1 MSDRALHE
9 LAGLAGIAP
18 RWQDWRGE
26 QREVSP
32 DNLRRILAALG
43 LPCDS
48 PARQSESLA
57 QLRGEQARARLPPLV
72 TASSDSGFEGPAAE
86 LTPGRRLRLTLER
99 GETLDLLPEDIG
111 GGRARLRPVTQAGY
125 HRLEL
130 ADREITLAVAPLR
143 GCSVADLAT
152 RPRIWG
158 LAAQL
163 YGLRRPG
170 DGGIGDFTALEQFV
184 RQAAAAGADA
194 VAISPVHA
202 QFSADIHRYGPY
214 APSSRLFYNVMHG
227 DPASVLGAEL
237 TADLA
242 SRCGIAESLAE
253 LEEAP
258 LIDWPR
264 AQRLRLQLFRAAW
277 NLLRQRDAGSPDP
290 LMDEWRRYRR
300 AGGAALE
307 AHARFET
314 LHAAQFGQG
323 RWHWRDWPAELQ
335 DPASSAVAA
344 FAGRYED
351 EVDFHGFLQWLAERG
366 LAGAQRCARESGM
379 SIGLIGD
386 LAVGSDGGGSQ
397 AWMRQ
402 QDLLQGLTIGAPPDA
417 ISALGQGWGLAAFSP
432 LALQAR
438 GYGAFLEMLRAALRH
453 VGGLR
458 IDHVLGL
465 QRLWL
470 IPDGGTAADGAY
482 LRYPLQ
488 DLMRLIAL
496 ESWRHHALIVGE
508 DLGTVPEGLRERMQQ
523 AGLLGMRVLWF
534 ERDHGYFIE
543 PSRWT
548 PAAMA
553 TTSTHDLPTTRGW
566 WLGRDID
573 AREAAGQG
581 TAADAARDRELRE
594 QDRSMLWGAFEHAGV
609 AAPPRPGATDD
620 TTVLAPALRFVS
632 RTPCE
637 LAMIPLE
644 DIAGLAEQ
652 PNLPGTLDEHPNWR
666 RRLPEPGDQLLRRP
680 EAMQRLAILRE
691 ERGPP

>member
-1 MSDRALHE
+1 MNLESLHE
-9 LAGLAGIAP
+9 LAELAGVAP
-18 RWQDWRGE
+18 HWQDWRGE
-26 QREVSP
+26 RRVVSP
-32 DNLRRILAALG
+32 ENLCRILGALG
-43 LPCDS
+43 LPCGNA
-48 PARQSESLA
+48 PALSTALA

-72 TASSDSGFEGPAAE
+72 TAASDSGFEGPAAE
-86 LTPGRRLRLTLER
+86 LTPGRRLRLVLER
-99 GETLDLLPEDIG
+99 GERLDLTPEDIG
-111 GGRARLRPVTQAGY
+111 GGRARLRPVTQPGY

-130 ADREITLAVAPLR
+130 ADREILLAVAPGR
-143 GCSVADLAT
+143 APGVADLAT
-152 RPRIWG
+152 RSRIWG
-158 LAAQL
+158 LAVQL

-170 DGGIGDFTALEQFV
+170 DGGIGDFSSLEAFV

-194 VAISPVHA
+194 VAVSPVHA
-202 QFSADIHRYGPY
+202 QFSADLHRYGPY

-227 DPASVLGAEL
+227 DPAALLGAEL
-237 TADLA
+237 MAGLA
-242 SRCGIAESLAE
+242 QKCGIAEGLAE
-253 LEEAP
+253 LEAAP

-264 AQRLRLQLFRAAW
+264 AQRLRLQLLRAAW

-290 LMDEWRRYRR
+290 LMDEWRRYRST
-300 AGGAALE
+300 GGPALE

-314 LHAAQFGQG
+314 LHAAQFAQG
-323 RWHWRDWPAELQ
+323 RWHWRDWPAELR
-335 DPASSAVAA
+335 DPAGTAVAE
-344 FAGRYED
+344 FAARHQD
-351 EVDFHGFLQWLAERG
+351 EVSFHVFLQWLAERG
-366 LAGAQRCARESGM
+366 LAGAQRSAREAGM

-402 QDLLQGLTIGAPPDA
+402 QDLLPGLTIGAPPDA

-432 LALQAR
+432 RALQAR
-438 GYGAFLEMLRAALRH
+438 GYQAFLEMLRAALRH

-482 LRYPLQ
+482 LRYPLA
-488 DLMRLIAL
+488 DLMRLIIL
-496 ESWRHHALIVGE
+496 ESWRSQALIVGE
-508 DLGTVPEGLRERMQQ
+508 DLGTVPEGLRERMRQ

-534 ERDHGYFIE
+534 ERDHGYFVE
-543 PSRWT
+543 PARWT

-581 TAADAARDRELRE
+581 SRADAARERETREADRG
-594 QDRSMLWGAFEHAGV
+594 MLWGAFEHAGI
-609 AAPPRPGATDD
+609 AAAARPAAEDAAAA
-620 TTVLAPALRFVS
+620 LEPALRFVA

-652 PNLPGTLDEHPNWR
+652 PNLPGTVDEHPNWR
-666 RRLPEPGDQLLRRP
+666 RRLPEPAEHLLRQP
-680 EAMQRLAILRE
+680 EAMRRLAILRD
-691 ERGPP
+691 ERGPA

>member
-1 MSDRALHE
+1 MKLHE
-9 LAGLAGIAP
+9 LAELAGVAP

-26 QREVSP
+26 QREVSAE
-32 DNLRRILAALG
+32 NLQRILGALG

-48 PARQSESLA
+48 SSRLSTTLA
-57 QLRGEQARARLPPLV
+57 ELRGEQARARLPPLV
-72 TASSDSGFEGPAAE
+72 TALPDAGFEGPSSE
-86 LTPGRRLRLTLER
+86 LTPGRRLKLTLEQ
-99 GETLDLLPEDIG
+99 GDTVELVPEDIG
-111 GGRARLRPVTQAGY
+111 GARARLRPVTLPGY

-130 ADREITLAVAPLR
+130 ADREITLAVAPRR
-143 GCSVADLAT
+143 GCGIADLAT

-170 DGGIGDFTALEQFV
+170 DGGIGDFTALEDFL
-184 RQAAAAGADA
+184 RQAAGAGADA

-227 DPASVLGAEL
+227 DPASLLGTEVMAG
-237 TADLA
+237 LA
-242 SRCGIAESLAE
+242 QQCGIADSLAE
-253 LEEAP
+253 LEAAA

-264 AQRLRLQLFRAAW
+264 AQRLRLQLLRAAW
-277 NLLRQRDAGSPDP
+277 NLLLRQDAGSPNP
-290 LMDEWRRYRR
+290 LMDEWRRYRT
-300 AGGAALE
+300 AGGTALE
-307 AHARFET
+307 AHARFEA
-314 LHAAQFGQG
+314 LHAAQFAQE
-323 RWHWRDWPAELQ
+323 RWHWRDWPAELRG
-335 DPASSAVAA
+335 PASAAVAE
-344 FAGRYED
+344 FAARHED
-351 EVDFHGFLQWLAERG
+351 EVAFHGFLQWRADRG
-366 LAGAQRCARESGM
+366 LAGAQRAAKQAGM
-379 SIGLIGD
+379 ALGLVGD

-402 QDLLQGLTIGAPPDA
+402 QDLLQGLSIGAPPDA
-417 ISALGQGWGLAAFSP
+417 ISALGQGWGLAALSP
-432 LALQAR
+432 RALQAR
-438 GYGAFLEMLRAALRH
+438 GYAAFLEMLRAALRH

-482 LRYPLQ
+482 LRFPLE

-496 ESWRHHALIVGE
+496 ESWRHRALIVGE

-523 AGLLGMRVLWF
+523 AGVLGMRVLWF

-543 PSRWT
+543 PARWSA
-548 PAAMA
+548 AAMA

-566 WLGRDID
+566 WQGRDID
-573 AREAAGQG
+573 VREAAGQG
-581 TAADAARDRELRE
+581 SAADAARDRQARE
-594 QDRSMLWGAFEHAGV
+594 QDRGMLWGAFEHAGV
-609 AAPPRPGATDD
+609 ASPPRPSAEDGTAAI
-620 TTVLAPALRFVS
+620 APALRFVA

-637 LAMIPLE
+637 LALIPLE
-644 DIAGLAEQ
+644 DIAGLVEQ

-666 RRLPEPGDQLLRRP
+666 RRLPEPADQLLRHP
-680 EAMQRLAILRE
+680 EAEQRLNILRE
-691 ERGPP
+691 ERGPT

>member
-1 MSDRALHE
+1 MKLHE
-9 LAGLAGIAP
+9 LAELAGVAP

-32 DNLRRILAALG
+32 ENLQRILGALG

-48 PARQSESLA
+48 ASRLSGTLA
-57 QLRGEQARARLPPLV
+57 ELRGEQARARLPPMV
-72 TASSDSGFEGPAAE
+72 TASPEAGFEGPSAE
-86 LTPGRRLRLTLER
+86 LTPGRRLKLTLER
-99 GETLDLLPEDIG
+99 GDTVELQPEDIG
-111 GGRARLRPVTQAGY
+111 GGRARLRPVTLPGY

-130 ADREITLAVAPLR
+130 ADREITLAVAPPR
-143 GCSVADLAT
+143 GCGIADLAA
-152 RPRIWG
+152 RPRVWG

-170 DGGIGDFTALEQFV
+170 DGGIGDFTALEDFL
-184 RQAAAAGADA
+184 RQAAGAGADA

-227 DPASVLGAEL
+227 DPASLLGAE
-237 TADLA
+237 TMAGLA
-242 SRCGIAESLAE
+242 QQCGIADGLSE
-253 LEEAP
+253 LETAA

-264 AQRLRLQLFRAAW
+264 AQRLRLQLLRAAW
-277 NLLRQRDAGSPDP
+277 SLLRRRDAGSPDP
-290 LMDEWRRYRR
+290 LLDEWRRYRA

-307 AHARFET
+307 AHTRFEA
-314 LHAAQFGQG
+314 LHAAQFAQD
-323 RWHWRDWPAELQ
+323 RWHWRDWPAELR
-335 DPASSAVAA
+335 DPASAAVAE
-344 FAGRYED
+344 FAARHED
-351 EVDFHGFLQWLAERG
+351 EVAFHVFLQWLAERG
-366 LAGAQRCARESGM
+366 LASAQRAAKQAGM
-379 SIGLIGD
+379 AIGLIGD

-417 ISALGQGWGLAAFSP
+417 ISALGQGWGLAALSP
-432 LALQAR
+432 RALQAR
-438 GYGAFLEMLRAALRH
+438 GYSAFLEMLRAALRH

-482 LRYPLQ
+482 LRFPLE

-496 ESWRHHALIVGE
+496 ESWRSRALVVGE

-543 PSRWT
+543 PARWT
-548 PAAMA
+548 TAAMA

-566 WLGRDID
+566 WQGRDID

-581 TAADAARDRELRE
+581 SAEDAARDRQARE
-594 QDRSMLWGAFEHAGV
+594 QDRGMLWGAFEYAGV
-609 AAPPRPGATDD
+609 VSSPRPSAEDGAAAI
-620 TTVLAPALRFVS
+620 APALRFVS

-637 LAMIPLE
+637 LALIPLE
-644 DIAGLAEQ
+644 DIAGLEEQ

-666 RRLPEPGDQLLRRP
+666 RRLPEPADQLLRRP
-680 EAMQRLAILRE
+680 EALQRLAILRE
-691 ERGPP
+691 ERGPE